1 MTTELLPNPTDILP
15 PVLPIVTTGTGQSS
29 PRLPGL
35 RLALLA
41 GILLWLA
48 NPTPSLWPLAWV
60 AIAPLILSVTRARRL
75 RQAMWRGYLFGWVFL
90 GMVWYWIGLT
100 IGAWLHNASPG
111 PMAGLLGWAGW
122 FGLTFIL
129 SGFYAVWGGM
139 AWWLRQRVEQG
150 KITGGVYVIGLAAAW
165 VLIESLR
172 TRGTLTMPWAQLSY
186 TQYKFLPVLQVADI
200 TGAYGVSFLIML
212 VNGAVA
218 WWWTQRGKQDSARYL
233 WASLTTVVMVC
244 IYGIGRLMQPDIGR
258 PLPVA
263 AMQGGFNSL
272 QSDFNPAPVTSPSE
286 QYDVFTNLTARAS
299 AASPR
304 PALYVWAES
313 AAPGD
318 ALHDGRVLS
327 FMTSLARDTKAAVI
341 TGSTLT
347 ETRTE
352 KRNSANG
359 ANTRMYEVRENASVL
374 FTPNSHV
381 SKPAYYVKRQLVPFG
396 EFIPFRDLIPE
407 PVSQTF
413 QFPSHDDVTGEG
425 ATVLSYTDA
434 MYGRV
439 DLGPF
444 ICYEAMF
451 PPYARE
457 MTQKGATLLV
467 TQSNDSW
474 FQSRAAMEQHL
485 AAVVLRTIENRRET
499 VRSTTTGVTCFL
511 DSRGRVLDKLPLNQV
526 AYGVRTMQMLSD
538 KTLYTRLGD
547 WFPYLCL
554 LFLLSIVEKTGRDK
568 PRGIQRL
575 WRKNKRGE

>member
-1 MTTELLPNPTDILP
+1 MTTELLPNTADIRPPAPPTVATRNSDS
-15 PVLPIVTTGTGQSS
+15 V

-60 AIAPLILSVTRARRL
+60 AIAPLILSVTRAKRL

-100 IGAWLHNASPG
+100 IGAWLHNSSPG
-111 PMAGLLGWAGW
+111 PTSALLGWGGW

-129 SGFYAVWGGM
+129 AGFYALWGGM
-139 AWWLRQRVEQG
+139 AWWLHQRLREG
-150 KITGGVYVIGLAAAW
+150 KITGGIYVLALAAAW
-165 VLIESLR
+165 VLIEYLR

-186 TQYKFLPVLQVADI
+186 TQYKFLPVLQMADI
-200 TGAYGVSFLIML
+200 TGAYGVSFLMML
-212 VNGAVA
+212 VNGAIA
-218 WWWTQRGKQDSARYL
+218 WWWTHRDKPESTRYL

-244 IYGIGRLMQPDIGR
+244 IYGVGRLMQPDVGR
-258 PLPVA
+258 PLPIA

-272 QSDFNPAPVTSPSE
+272 QSDFNPAPATSPSE
-286 QYDVFTNLTARAS
+286 QYDVFTNLTAQ
-299 AASPR
+299 AATAAPR

-318 ALHDGRVLS
+318 AIHDGRVLS
-327 FMTSLARDTKAAVI
+327 FLTYLARDANAAVI
-341 TGSTLT
+341 TGATLT

-352 KRNSANG
+352 TRKAAIG
-359 ANTRMYEVRENASVL
+359 AQSTAYEVRENASVL
-374 FTPNSHV
+374 FDPNSHAL
-381 SKPAYYVKRQLVPFG
+381 KPGFYVKRQLVPFG

-407 PVSQTF
+407 PVTQTF
-413 QFPSHDDVTGEG
+413 QFPTHDDVTGEG
-425 ATVLSYTDA
+425 ATTLTYNDPA
-434 MYGRV
+434 YGRV

-485 AAVVLRTIENRRET
+485 AAVVLRTIENRRQT

-511 DSRGRVLDKLPLNQV
+511 DSRGRVLDKLPLNKV
-526 AYGVRTMQMLSD
+526 AYGVRTMQMLSGE
-538 KTLYTRLGD
+538 TLYTQLGD
-547 WFPYLCL
+547 WFPLVCL
-554 LFLLSIVEKTGRDK
+554 MFLTQLVAKT
-568 PRGIQRL
+568 
-575 WRKNKRGE
+575 RKHRK